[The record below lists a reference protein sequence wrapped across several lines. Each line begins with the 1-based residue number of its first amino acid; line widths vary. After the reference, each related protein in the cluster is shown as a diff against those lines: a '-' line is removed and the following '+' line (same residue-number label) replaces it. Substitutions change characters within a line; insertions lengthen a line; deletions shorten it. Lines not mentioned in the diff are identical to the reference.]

1 MFLAGS
7 PPHIRPAQKIRPR
20 QRAGTQQEVDR
31 MMQTSNF
38 VAKGF
43 SLLLLGSIAA
53 ITLIMAFAPA
63 GSIYN

>member
-1 MFLAGS
+1 
-7 PPHIRPAQKIRPR
+7 
-20 QRAGTQQEVDR
+20 

-53 ITLIMAFAPA
+53 ITLIMAFAPT